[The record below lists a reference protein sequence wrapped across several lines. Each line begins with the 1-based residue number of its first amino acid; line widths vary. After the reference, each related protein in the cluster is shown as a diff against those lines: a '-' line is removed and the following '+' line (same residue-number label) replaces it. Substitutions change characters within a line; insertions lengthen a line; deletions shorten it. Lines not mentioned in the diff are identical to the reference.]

1 MPPAEHMGRQ
11 SGWTQAPLVA
21 NTARRDALGLLPTFS
36 APELSETGSQGEG
49 PAPSKKSNPPGSP
62 RCAQNCDV
70 RCPRDPALDTRPAS
84 GRKMARQR
92 EGQTVEGHAATCAY
106 PPTPVTPCDVHPA
119 CSTPEEPAERELR
132 DDIYV
137 QRPQRASAAQPR
149 RAVPAGA
156 VVGSAWTARPASV
169 LPGSLD
175 ATSSRP
181 EPPSHAA
188 EFCSRLS
195 TIGERR
201 FQKRMPCGQ
210 CASPRPSYIAT

>member
-137 QRPQRASAAQPR
+137 QRPQRASAAGRSPPERWWEAPGRPGPRRCSQGRWTQRAPALSHHLMLLNSVAGSRRSARDASKNACPVGSAPR
-149 RAVPAGA
+149 RA
-156 VVGSAWTARPASV
+156 
-169 LPGSLD
+169 LP
-175 ATSSRP
+175 
-181 EPPSHAA
+181 
-188 EFCSRLS
+188 
-195 TIGERR
+195 I
-201 FQKRMPCGQ
+201 
-210 CASPRPSYIAT
+210 